1 MRCDQPQL
9 LKYLGLLMLAP
20 CLGVSGTTVV
30 KGVVIQTV
38 RNSKSPRSKTMIS
51 LVQAST
57 ATPESKVSTT
67 ELVASMMHKFSPE
80 LINSICSL
88 GVENR
93 YSAMDNYADFLSG
106 ARARMT
112 SSTTDLGVKAT
123 RKCIE
128 EWGGDPSQIGLLVA
142 ATNTPDQMLP
152 CLASEVMARTHGLLP
167 RSLATVSMQSQGC
180 SVMLKSVEVA
190 QWYLAANPGKMAVV
204 LMSEA
209 HTPYVAQLVRDEYF
223 GFREIARMRKND
235 QINDVEFEQQRTE
248 TTLAIQSMLF
258 GDGAVALL
266 LGQDQAGKPTFGPIS
281 HLTNDSPDDVNLLS
295 MVANSSHPGLNG
307 KPQYFMRPAVPQRG
321 AHYAVTT
328 INDVLHN
335 PQSPVSDLSQV
346 DDCLIH
352 TGSKKILD
360 GVCSQLHL
368 DTDSTKVHKSYDV
381 LENFGNLSSASTG
394 FMLAGKKEWSGPAM
408 VVGFGVGFTAS
419 AGLMSMN

>member
-1 MRCDQPQL
+1 
-9 LKYLGLLMLAP
+9 
-20 CLGVSGTTVV
+20 
-30 KGVVIQTV
+30 
-38 RNSKSPRSKTMIS
+38 MIS

-57 ATPESKVSTT
+57 ATPEHKFSTT

-93 YSAMDNYADFLSG
+93 YSTMDNYSDFLMG
-106 ARARMT
+106 APMNQR
-112 SSTTDLGVKAT
+112 SSTTELGVNAT
-123 RKCIE
+123 RRCIE
-128 EWGGDPSQIGLLVA
+128 EWGGDPSQIGLLIA

-152 CLASEVMARTHGLLP
+152 CLASEVMGRTHGLLP

-190 QWYLAANPGKMAVV
+190 QWYLAANPGKMAIV

-209 HTPYVAQLVRDEYF
+209 HTPYVAPLLRDEYF
-223 GFREIARMRKND
+223 GFRDVARMRKNGKLTD
-235 QINDVEFEQQRTE
+235 AQFENERTE

-266 LGQDQAGKPTFGPIS
+266 LGANQAGKPTFGPIA
-281 HLTNDSPDDVNLLS
+281 HLTNDNPDDVNLLS
-295 MVANSSHPGLNG
+295 MTAHSLHPALHG
-307 KPQYFMRPAVPQRG
+307 KPQYFMRPAVPTRG
-321 AHYAVTT
+321 AHYAVATV
-328 INDVLHN
+328 NDVLDN
-335 PQSPVSDLSQV
+335 PLSVVNNMSEV

-360 GVCSQLHL
+360 GVCSQLHIDA
-368 DTDSTKVHKSYDV
+368 DTTKVNKSYDV

-394 FMLAGKKEWSGPAM
+394 FMLASKKEWAGPAM

-419 AGLMSMN
+419 AGLMSVN